1 LAKEQFIATG
11 IAIALAVD
19 IVRITFYGTSFYD
32 SSILEMKGI
41 LSITVISAFLGAS
54 LGRQLLDKVTLKYVE
69 QTVGGFLLIM
79 GLLITLG
86 IV

>member
-1 LAKEQFIATG
+1 
-11 IAIALAVD
+11 
-19 IVRITFYGTSFYD
+19 
-32 SSILEMKGI
+32 MKGI